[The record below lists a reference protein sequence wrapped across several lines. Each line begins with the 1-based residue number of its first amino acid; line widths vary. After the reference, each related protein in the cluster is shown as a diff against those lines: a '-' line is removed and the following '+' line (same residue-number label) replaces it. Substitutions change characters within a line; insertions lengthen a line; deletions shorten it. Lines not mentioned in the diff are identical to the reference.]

1 MQLLKITTTP
11 IEYKI
16 QVDHASL
23 KVNQNDPVQLNAR
36 VTPLKMQIRM
46 DNIEVRLDTSKA
58 RHSLGYRTV
67 TDIVGEAS
75 QRGVQVAMDATAQY
89 AAIGNQ
95 MAQIQNKQDIPS
107 ILAQSLYRQPTT
119 TTVFLPVHGGLD
131 ISWKPNEMDLKF
143 EPGTIHNEWQSA
155 KFNMEYVPSR
165 YQMSILQYP
174 KVTIEYVGGPNYV
187 PPSADPN
194 YEEK

>member
-16 QVDHASL
+16 QVENASL
-23 KVNQNDPVQLNAR
+23 RVNQNDPIQMDAK
-36 VTPLKMQIRM
+36 VTPSKLQIRT
-46 DNIEVRLDTSKA
+46 DNIEVQLDTSKA
-58 RHSLGYRTV
+58 RNSLGYRSSSEL
-67 TDIVGEAS
+67 IREAS
-75 QRGVQVAMDATAQY
+75 QKGVRAAMDATAQY

-95 MAQIQNKQDIPS
+95 MAQIQNNQEIPS
-107 ILAQSLYRQPTT
+107 ILAEILYRQPTT
-119 TTVFLPVHGGLD
+119 QTVFLPIQGPD
-131 ISWKPNEMDLKF
+131 ISWKPNKIDMKY
-143 EPGTIHNEWQSA
+143 EPATIHTQWQEA

-194 YEEK
+194 YEEE